1 MAFDGSI
8 DDLPN
13 MRELRKQAWVGA
25 RHYTTFP
32 ITTRALFSLL
42 TSQYPPNKWSKD
54 NLYIQDHVSSSLI
67 RTLGAAGYETAVY
80 GSSDALFQGTRQTLE
95 NLGFRH
101 IQSTSLDMD
110 PQLLDFSGRR
120 DSQSFVIHEQQ
131 VDLLALKQLKADA
144 ERWMQSDQRYAAV
157 FLPQISHGPWGDI
170 RSNGRETN
178 LLTRCRNLIQV
189 EDQWLGEILDL
200 LKQHGR
206 LSRTLIVITGDHGV
220 RTPVE
225 DPAFPRGFNDDY
237 SFHVPFLLYAPGVLH
252 STNILRWVTSHIDV
266 TPSILAARI

>member
-1 MAFDGSI
+1 
-8 DDLPN
+8 

-225 DPAFPRGFNDDY
+225 DPAFPEDSMTITVFM
-237 SFHVPFLLYAPGVLH
+237 SPFCFTLQEYCIRPTFCAGLLH
-252 STNILRWVTSHIDV
+252 ISTSLPRY
-266 TPSILAARI
+266 